1 MPRDLFGDVTRPFNG
16 AGARSRYTVPLSL
29 LAHTALVV
37 AVVVVPLVAADALP
51 ALASHIT
58 FESVTPVVPPEPPR
72 PPVARPAEVTPMEVD
87 PNAAPLDAPEGVA
100 RETGYEGVSCGSP
113 GVPACEGVSTADALG
128 VHGFSETL
136 EPPPPPPQDP
146 TPRKV
151 QVGGDVRAPQKVHDA
166 APVYPAIAI
175 AARVQGVVI
184 IQATIGVDGQ
194 VIDATVLRSIPLLD
208 QAALEA
214 VRQWRYTATR
224 LNGVPVAVVM
234 TVTVNFTLR

>member
-51 ALASHIT
+51 AIASHIT
-58 FESVTPVVPPEPPR
+58 FESITPVVPPEPPR
-72 PPVARPAEVTPMEVD
+72 PRVRPPVDTPAVNPD
-87 PNAAPLDAPEGVA
+87 AAPTEAPRGIGDDPPLA
-100 RETGYEGVSCGSP
+100 D
-113 GVPACEGVSTADALG
+113 PAATADLG
-128 VHGFSETL
+128 TGVIFGGVEGGPDTL
-136 EPPPPPPQDP
+136 APPPPPPPAEQP
-146 TPRKV
+146 TRTVRP
-151 QVGGDVRAPQKVHDA
+151 GGEVRAPQKIHDV
-166 APVYPAIAI
+166 APVYPAIAQ

-194 VIDATVLRSIPLLD
+194 VVDATVLRSVPLLD

-224 LNGVPVAVVM
+224 LNGQPVAVVM
-234 TVTVNFTLR
+234 TVTVNFQLR